1 MGRLMLPENRARG
14 DPMRA
19 LYAVMVVGVVVII
32 ALGVPAM
39 LWLLNRIRP
48 LTPEQAD
55 RERFVAEARRRID
68 RIPR

>member
-1 MGRLMLPENRARG
+1 
-14 DPMRA
+14 MRA